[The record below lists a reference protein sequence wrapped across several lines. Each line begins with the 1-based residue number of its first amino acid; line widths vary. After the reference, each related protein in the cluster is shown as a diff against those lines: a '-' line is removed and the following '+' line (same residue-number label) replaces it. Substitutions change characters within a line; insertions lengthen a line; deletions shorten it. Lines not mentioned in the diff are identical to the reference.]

1 METKVSLSKLNGCW
15 SFTLKQHWFW
25 ADSKKAILFIYHDVW
40 KITNLY
46 INIKKM
52 TVFQRRNNVSLST
65 LNQRRNLTLKQ
76 RWFWV
81 DSKKLLSLTIIQCL
95 RTVTL
100 NDICSDLICLRTVV
114 FSWYFM
120 KVSRKWSEEASIFSK
135 LQVYENIH
143 ESFSFS
149 ITLKDDFCN
158 NVILQI
164 YSLVESCFMEI
175 RALLPVTLQ
184 KELLQVRFLGI
195 SRTNTL
201 LRCI

>member
-1 METKVSLSKLNGCW
+1 MGWLWKSNFAHVPWC
-15 SFTLKQHWFW
+15 LKNQ
-25 ADSKKAILFIYHDVW
+25 
-40 KITNLY
+40 NLY

-65 LNQRRNLTLKQ
+65 LNQHRNLTLTQ

-81 DSKKLLSLTIIQCL
+81 DSKKLLSLTILQCL
-95 RTVTL
+95 RTATL
-100 NDICSDLICLRTVV
+100 NDICSDLICLQTVV

>member
-1 METKVSLSKLNGCW
+1 
-15 SFTLKQHWFW
+15 
-25 ADSKKAILFIYHDVW
+25 
-40 KITNLY
+40 
-46 INIKKM
+46 M

-65 LNQRRNLTLKQ
+65 LSQRRNFTLKK

-81 DSKKLLSLTIIQCL
+81 DSKKLLCLMIIQCL

-100 NDICSDLICLRTVV
+100 NDVCSDLIWLPTVV

-120 KVSRKWSEEASIFSK
+120 KVSRKWPEEASIFSK

-164 YSLVESCFMEI
+164 FSWKLGPYC
-175 RALLPVTLQ
+175 LQ
-184 KELLQVRFLGI
+184 PKKELPQIRFLGV

>member
-1 METKVSLSKLNGCW
+1 
-15 SFTLKQHWFW
+15 
-25 ADSKKAILFIYHDVW
+25 
-40 KITNLY
+40 
-46 INIKKM
+46 M

-81 DSKKLLSLTIIQCL
+81 DSKKLLSSTVLQCL
-95 RTVTL
+95 RTATL
-100 NDICSDLICLRTVV
+100 NDICSDLICHQTVV
-114 FSWYFM
+114 FSPYLM
-120 KVSRKWSEEASIFSK
+120 KVSRKWSEEASIFSN

-158 NVILQI
+158 NAILQI
-164 YSLVESCFMEI
+164 FSLMESSFMKI

-184 KELLQVRFLGI
+184 KYLLQVRFLGI
-195 SRTNTL
+195 STEQILFRGVFKPY
-201 LRCI
+201 I

>member
-1 METKVSLSKLNGCW
+1 M
-15 SFTLKQHWFW
+15 
-25 ADSKKAILFIYHDVW
+25 A
-40 KITNLY
+40 
-46 INIKKM
+46 
-52 TVFQRRNNVSLST
+52 VFQRRNHVSLST
-65 LNQRRNLTLKQ
+65 LNQRRNLTLKK

-81 DSKKLLSLTIIQCL
+81 DSKKLLSLMIIQCL

-100 NDICSDLICLRTVV
+100 NDICSDLICLQTVV

-120 KVSRKWSEEASIFSK
+120 KVFRKWSEESSIFSK

-158 NVILQI
+158 NIVLQI
-164 YSLVESCFMEI
+164 FSLAESSFMEI
-175 RALLPVTLQ
+175 KALMPVTLQ
-184 KELLQVRFLGI
+184 KELPQVTFLGI

>member
-1 METKVSLSKLNGCW
+1 M
-15 SFTLKQHWFW
+15 TL
-25 ADSKKAILFIYHDVW
+25 
-40 KITNLY
+40 
-46 INIKKM
+46 
-52 TVFQRRNNVSLST
+52 FQGRNNVSLST
-65 LNQRRNLTLKQ
+65 LNQHRNFTLKQ
-76 RWFWV
+76 RWYRV
-81 DSKKLLSLTIIQCL
+81 DPKKLLCMMIIQCL

-100 NDICSDLICLRTVV
+100 NDVCSDLICHRTVV
-114 FSWYFM
+114 FRWYFS
-120 KVSRKWSEEASIFSK
+120 KVSRKWSEEAFIFSK

-164 YSLVESCFMEI
+164 FSWKLGPYC
-175 RALLPVTLQ
+175 LQ
-184 KELLQVRFLGI
+184 PKKELPQIRFLGV

>member
-1 METKVSLSKLNGCW
+1 M
-15 SFTLKQHWFW
+15 TLKQRWFW
-25 ADSKKAILFIYHDVW
+25 ADSKREILFIYLDVW

-52 TVFQRRNNVSLST
+52 IVFQHRNNVSLST
-65 LNQRRNLTLKQ
+65 LNQRQNLMLKQ

-100 NDICSDLICLRTVV
+100 NYVCSCLICFGIVV
-114 FSWYFM
+114 FSWYFV
-120 KVSRKWSEEASIFSK
+120 KVSRKWSEEASIFNK
-135 LQVYENIH
+135 LQVYENTH
-143 ESFSFS
+143 DSFSFS
-149 ITLKDDFCN
+149 ATLKNDFCDH
-158 NVILQI
+158 VILQI

-175 RALLPVTLQ
+175 RALPRVTLQ

-195 SRTNTL
+195 SGTNTL
-201 LRCI
+201 VRCI

>member
-1 METKVSLSKLNGCW
+1 M
-15 SFTLKQHWFW
+15 TL
-25 ADSKKAILFIYHDVW
+25 
-40 KITNLY
+40 
-46 INIKKM
+46 
-52 TVFQRRNNVSLST
+52 FQRRSNVSLST

-81 DSKKLLSLTIIQCL
+81 DSKKLLSLMILQCL
-95 RTVTL
+95 RTATL
-100 NDICSDLICLRTVV
+100 NDICSDLICLQTVV

-158 NVILQI
+158 NAILQI
-164 YSLVESCFMEI
+164 FSPVESCFMKI
-175 RALLPVTLQ
+175 RVLLPVTLQ
-184 KELLQVRFLGI
+184 KELPQVRFLGI
-195 SRTNTL
+195 SRTNPANIRLGEDVLKTSSV
-201 LRCI
+201 

>member
-1 METKVSLSKLNGCW
+1 M
-15 SFTLKQHWFW
+15 
-25 ADSKKAILFIYHDVW
+25 A
-40 KITNLY
+40 
-46 INIKKM
+46 
-52 TVFQRRNNVSLST
+52 VFQRRNNVSLST
-65 LNQRRNLTLKQ
+65 LNQRRNLTLKK

-81 DSKKLLSLTIIQCL
+81 DSKKLLSLMIIQCL
-95 RTVTL
+95 RTITL
-100 NDICSDLICLRTVV
+100 NDICSDLICLQTVV

-120 KVSRKWSEEASIFSK
+120 KVFRKWSEESSIFSK

-158 NVILQI
+158 NIVLQI
-164 YSLVESCFMEI
+164 FCLAESSFMEI
-175 RALLPVTLQ
+175 KALMPVTLQ
-184 KELLQVRFLGI
+184 KELPQVTFLGI

>member
-1 METKVSLSKLNGCW
+1 M
-15 SFTLKQHWFW
+15 
-25 ADSKKAILFIYHDVW
+25 A
-40 KITNLY
+40 
-46 INIKKM
+46 
-52 TVFQRRNNVSLST
+52 VFQRRNNVSLST
-65 LNQRRNLTLKQ
+65 LNQHRNLTLKK

-81 DSKKLLSLTIIQCL
+81 ESKKLLPLMIIQCL

-100 NDICSDLICLRTVV
+100 NETICSDLICLQTVV

-120 KVSRKWSEEASIFSK
+120 KVFRKWSEESSIFSK

-149 ITLKDDFCN
+149 ITLKDYFCN
-158 NVILQI
+158 NIILQI
-164 YSLVESCFMEI
+164 FSLAESCFMEI

-184 KELLQVRFLGI
+184 KELPQVTFLGI

>member
-1 METKVSLSKLNGCW
+1 M
-15 SFTLKQHWFW
+15 
-25 ADSKKAILFIYHDVW
+25 
-40 KITNLY
+40 
-46 INIKKM
+46 
-52 TVFQRRNNVSLST
+52 
-65 LNQRRNLTLKQ
+65 TLKQ

-81 DSKKLLSLTIIQCL
+81 DSQKLLSLTIIQCIT
-95 RTVTL
+95 TVTL
-100 NDICSDLICLRTVV
+100 NNICSDLICLGTVV

-120 KVSRKWSEEASIFSK
+120 KVSRKSSEEASIFSK

-143 ESFSFS
+143 ESFFFS

-158 NVILQI
+158 HVILQI

>member
-1 METKVSLSKLNGCW
+1 
-15 SFTLKQHWFW
+15 
-25 ADSKKAILFIYHDVW
+25 
-40 KITNLY
+40 
-46 INIKKM
+46 M

-65 LNQRRNLTLKQ
+65 LNQHRNLTLKQ

-81 DSKKLLSLTIIQCL
+81 DSQKLLSLTILQCF
-95 RTVTL
+95 RTATQD
-100 NDICSDLICLRTVV
+100 DICSDLICLQTVV

-158 NVILQI
+158 NVILQVF
-164 YSLVESCFMEI
+164 SVVESCVMEI
-175 RALLPVTLQ
+175 RVLLPVTLQ
-184 KELLQVRFLGI
+184 KELRQVRFLGI
-195 SRTNTL
+195 YRTNTL

>member
-1 METKVSLSKLNGCW
+1 
-15 SFTLKQHWFW
+15 
-25 ADSKKAILFIYHDVW
+25 
-40 KITNLY
+40 
-46 INIKKM
+46 M

-164 YSLVESCFMEI
+164 YSLMEFCFMEI
-175 RALLPVTLQ
+175 SSFLPVTLQ
-184 KELLQVRFLGI
+184 KKLLQVRFLGI

-201 LRCI
+201 LRYI

>member
-1 METKVSLSKLNGCW
+1 M
-15 SFTLKQHWFW
+15 
-25 ADSKKAILFIYHDVW
+25 A
-40 KITNLY
+40 
-46 INIKKM
+46 
-52 TVFQRRNNVSLST
+52 VFQRRNHVSLST
-65 LNQRRNLTLKQ
+65 LNQRRNLTLKK

-81 DSKKLLSLTIIQCL
+81 DSKKLLSLMIIQCL

-100 NDICSDLICLRTVV
+100 NDICSDLICLQTVV

-120 KVSRKWSEEASIFSK
+120 KVFRKWSEESSIFSK

-158 NVILQI
+158 NIVLQI
-164 YSLVESCFMEI
+164 FSLAESSFMEI

-184 KELLQVRFLGI
+184 KELPQVTFLGI